1 MDQPITFKNSSLIVE
16 TVLLAG
22 KLLMENGAETSR
34 VEDTMERMMRKA
46 LCYSRSSSSYTYVTV
61 NGIFVKAES
70 GEAYFERIDGRT
82 FHLQHICS
90 INQLSRDYV
99 DGRMELVD
107 IHRELLRVAKE
118 QPKLALWKRL
128 CWTACLSGSV
138 MLIFGRVYQDVPA
151 AMAAGIMAYLCYLFL
166 SRALKVPFLAEY
178 GSAFLGGAVGCLMYM
193 LIGVHL
199 NLIMMGAVIPLVP
212 GIAITNAIRD
222 MMARHYLSGLMGAIE
237 AICIAGALGAGIACV
252 SLPIVPGITF
262 YEAFRGLVTGNNG
275 AAAVVFLQVAYGA
288 AGIACGMIIAEVLYR
303 HTIRRILH
311 HCAR

>member
-1 MDQPITFKNSSLIVE
+1 
-16 TVLLAG
+16 
-22 KLLMENGAETSR
+22 
-34 VEDTMERMMRKA
+34 
-46 LCYSRSSSSYTYVTV
+46 
-61 NGIFVKAES
+61 
-70 GEAYFERIDGRT
+70 
-82 FHLQHICS
+82 
-90 INQLSRDYV
+90 
-99 DGRMELVD
+99 
-107 IHRELLRVAKE
+107 
-118 QPKLALWKRL
+118 
-128 CWTACLSGSV
+128 
-138 MLIFGRVYQDVPA
+138 MLIFGGVYQDVPA

-237 AICIAGALGAGIACV
+237 AICIAGALCYVPRRSAITGGLIGSLGWVGYITLVSSEYGVFQSSFGSGFLLAFAGRLAADQFKMPVTIFIV
-252 SLPIVPGITF
+252 PGLVPIVPGITF

-275 AAAVVFLQVAYGA
+275 AAALVFLQVAYGA

-303 HTIRRILH
+303 HTIRRIMRH
-311 HCAR
+311 FYIRSS